1 LFVRKTAR
9 GILWLV
15 RCFSFN
21 FFFLLD
27 WATKIWSF
35 PELWSA
41 CAETCCTSVSHRV
54 CCKAVV
60 MILSRRL
67 ECFYYLLTLTANIL
81 GETSYTTVG
90 HHARGV
96 LKYWRRTAEEQ
107 RARLFDLL
115 PKNVES
121 SYTPVHYSISNLPK
135 KKFRSNRAC
144 SVLISVGISLLYTAG
159 SNQAPRVPC
168 WGSSRDNRRRV
179 GLIYIHFILSDWK
192 ENCPLI
198 LDVVILNRLC
208 TVRCSTGTFWNFT
221 EYHLNRPVGLLIG
234 KSCFLCMGSWNLP
247 VLGSSIHLVVPSV
260 IIYII

>member
-1 LFVRKTAR
+1 MRPATLQWAITLVGYSNIGEGRRKNNAPDCLT
-9 GILWLV
+9 
-15 RCFSFN
+15 
-21 FFFLLD
+21 
-27 WATKIWSF
+27 
-35 PELWSA
+35 
-41 CAETCCTSVSHRV
+41 
-54 CCKAVV
+54 
-60 MILSRRL
+60 
-67 ECFYYLLTLTANIL
+67 FY
-81 GETSYTTVG
+81 
-90 HHARGV
+90 
-96 LKYWRRTAEEQ
+96 
-107 RARLFDLL
+107 
-115 PKNVES
+115 PKMLNPPTHQ
-121 SYTPVHYSISNLPK
+121 YIIQFQIFQK

-144 SVLISVGISLLYTAG
+144 SVLISVGISLLHTAG